1 MKLRS
6 PLPPACLAVA
16 SLALFPVALAA
27 APAPLSLFD
36 GRTLAGWEGNRTLW
50 RVEDGAIT
58 GEIAAGAT
66 LAKNEFLYR
75 QGGDVA
81 DFELTLE
88 FRISGP
94 ANANSGV
101 QFRSERLADGA
112 AKGYQADIDLGERYL
127 GNIHDE
133 KGRGILV
140 PRGTRLSVAPDARK
154 WTEKFGEPDDYKAL
168 FRPAPAW
175 NAYRILA
182 FASHVEVWLNGTRV
196 SALDD
201 HDAKLARHS
210 GLLALQLHSGAGPMK
225 VQFRNLQLTQIG
237 RTELPPP
244 PKAVVAAKAA
254 PQEKS
259 IGVTRKNGDPP
270 LKRVAGVDDLSR
282 LNSSP
287 VLWHLRDNPAKP
299 TAVANA
305 PGQKLVAGMKL
316 QPGFQAEL
324 LAAEPDL
331 HQPIAFSFDDRG
343 RIWVVEAH
351 SYPNRQPE
359 GKGKDRILIFEDKDG
374 DGTFETKKTFIENLN
389 LVSGLEVGFGGV
401 WVGAAPHLLFI
412 ADKNRDDI
420 PDGPPQVLLDGW
432 GYQDTH
438 ETLNSFTWGPDGWLY
453 GCHGVFTHSF
463 VGKPGTPDAQRTK
476 IRAGVWRY
484 HPVRHEFEVFAHGAS
499 NQWGLDFNAVGHLF
513 MTHCRSFH
521 GQGGTTYVIRNGHCW
536 NQANND
542 YAPFVSNRG
551 AEFAPDLKNFLMAS
565 ARYDSG
571 EGGAGKPG
579 TTAVYGG
586 HSHVG
591 TMIYLGDNWPDT
603 YRDHLFTHNLHGHQ
617 INHQINVRTGSAYET
632 FHAGY
637 DVSFV
642 PDSTY
647 LPVDLQYGPD
657 GAVYTIDWSDN
668 QHCHNPRDEIWDR
681 TTGRLYRVSWAAT
694 YKPAKVDLGAMTDA
708 QLAALH
714 THKSEWFVRVARR
727 VLQER
732 AAARA
737 IDAGALGTLRTQA
750 SDTKADIPTQLRA
763 LWTLHVT
770 NNLDAARL
778 NAALAHSSEIVRA
791 WAIQLGTE
799 RANAL
804 AINADAL
811 TRLATNDA
819 SSLVRMAVASAVPA
833 LPLPQ
838 RWPVG
843 AALAARAEDAADRF
857 LPKMVWFALA
867 PAVAADVPRALDLAA
882 RTPLPSL
889 SDSILWFAARTAAGR
904 EEIVARLGRAG
915 TSAAS
920 SAAMSAS
927 AAARSLRNLAFSL
940 EAEAGLPMPAA
951 WPQVTARF
959 GTSAE
964 PAVRGAWEQLSAL
977 FGDKAVLAP
986 IRARLAD
993 NSTPLAE
1000 RRRAIDLLR
1009 RAGDTESTAL
1019 LVKLL
1024 DDTQL
1029 RAAVIP
1035 LLANAADS
1043 AAVSAGLIKGFT
1055 AFAPADRTAALAALT
1070 SKPAL
1075 ALPLL
1080 RAVETGAFD
1089 KKNLTALHARQL
1101 RNLRH
1106 GEVTRALD
1114 RVWGRTGETSA
1125 DAKASIA
1132 RIRDLYRNAPLWSYD
1147 VKAGRAVYERACA
1160 SCHATDA
1167 GSSVGKLGPNLNGTW
1182 RNGLE
1187 YFLENIIDPNSVVG
1201 TEFQLNLV
1209 TKRDGTVVAGMIDK
1223 ESDTALAV
1231 RTMTETVTIPKADIK
1246 SREVTPQ
1253 SLMPAGL
1260 LEALQPREAVELLL
1274 FLTTEPK

>member
-1 MKLRS
+1 MPTPASSSARS
-6 PLPPACLAVA
+6 ACPTAR
-16 SLALFPVALAA
+16 P
-27 APAPLSLFD
+27 
-36 GRTLAGWEGNRTLW
+36 R
-50 RVEDGAIT
+50 
-58 GEIAAGAT
+58 AT
-66 LAKNEFLYR
+66 R
-75 QGGDVA
+75 P
-81 DFELTLE
+81 TS
-88 FRISGP
+88 IS
-94 ANANSGV
+94 AT
-101 QFRSERLADGA
+101 
-112 AKGYQADIDLGERYL
+112 RYL

-133 KGRGILV
+133 KGRSILA
-140 PRGTRLSVAPDARK
+140 PRGTRLSIAPDGRK

-175 NAYRILA
+175 NTYRIIA
-182 FASHVEVWLNGTRV
+182 YASHAELWLNGTRTAV
-196 SALDD
+196 LDD

-210 GLLALQLHSGAGPMK
+210 GLLALQLHAGAGPYK
-225 VQFRNLQLTQIG
+225 IQFRNLQLTQIG

-244 PKAVVAAKAA
+244 PKAAVAAKAA

-259 IGVTRKNGDPP
+259 IGVARKNGDPP
-270 LKRVAGVDDLSR
+270 LKRAAGVDDLSR

-287 VLWHLRDNPAKP
+287 VLWHLRDNPARP

-316 QPGFQAEL
+316 QHGFQAEL

-331 HQPIAFSFDDRG
+331 HQPIAFAFDDRG
-343 RIWVVEAH
+343 RIWIAEAH
-351 SYPNRQPE
+351 SYPNKQPE
-359 GKGKDRILIFEDKDG
+359 GKGKDRLLIFEDRDG
-374 DGTFETKKTFIENLN
+374 DGTFETKKVFVENLN

-412 ADKNRDDI
+412 ADKNRDDR
-420 PDGPPQVLLDGW
+420 PDGPPTVLLDGW
-432 GYQDTH
+432 GFQDTH

-463 VGKPGTPDAQRTK
+463 VGKPGTPDAQRQK

-521 GQGGTTYVIRNGHCW
+521 GQGGTSYVIRNGHYW

-542 YAPFVSNRG
+542 YAAFVSNRG
-551 AEFAPDLKNFLMAS
+551 PDFAPDMKNFLLAS

-591 TMIYLGDNWPDT
+591 AMIYLGDNWPDT

-617 INHQINVRTGSAYET
+617 INHQVNVRTGSAYET

-637 DVSFV
+637 DVLFA

-694 YKPAKVDLGAMTDA
+694 YKPAKIDLGAMTDA

-714 THKSEWFVRVARR
+714 THKSEWHVRVARR

-737 IDAGALGTLRTQA
+737 IDAGALAVLRARASESGTGVPPVSLDPIV
-750 SDTKADIPTQLRA
+750 SQLRA

-778 NAALAHSSEIVRA
+778 SAALAHSSEIVRA

-799 RANAL
+799 SVGKLPTEN
-804 AINADAL
+804 L
-811 TRLATNDA
+811 TRLAQTDP
-819 SSLVRMAVASAVPA
+819 SSLVRMAVASAIPA
-833 LPLPQ
+833 LPLAE
-838 RWPVG
+838 RWPVA
-843 AALAARAEDAADRF
+843 AALAAHGEDRDDRY
-857 LPKMVWFALA
+857 LPKMIWFALA

-904 EEIVARLGRAG
+904 EEISARIARETRPASSEAGYDSAVARLGRAG
-915 TSAAS
+915 TGSSAAS
-920 SAAMSAS
+920 PAIDAS
-927 AAARSLRNLAFSL
+927 AAARSLRILAFSL
-940 EAEAGLPMPAA
+940 VAEAGLPMPAA

-959 GTSAE
+959 GTSSE

-993 NSTPLAE
+993 TGTPLAE

-1019 LVKLL
+1019 LVQLL
-1024 DDTQL
+1024 DDAQL

-1035 LLANAADS
+1035 LLASAADS
-1043 AAVSAGLIKGFT
+1043 AAVSTGLLENFT
-1055 AFAPADRTAALAALT
+1055 AFTPAERTAALAALT

-1106 GEVTRALD
+1106 AEVTRALD
-1114 RVWGRTGETSA
+1114 RVWGRTAETSA
-1125 DAKASIA
+1125 DTKASIA
-1132 RIRDLYRNAPLWSYD
+1132 RIRDLHREAPLWSYD

-1167 GSSVGKLGPNLNGTW
+1167 GGSAGKLGPNLSGTW

-1187 YFLENIIDPNSVVG
+1187 YFLENIIDPNAVVG
-1201 TEFQLNLV
+1201 TDFQLNLV
-1209 TKRDGTVVAGMIDK
+1209 TKRDGTVVAGMIEK
-1223 ESDTALAV
+1223 ESDTALLV
-1231 RTMTETVTIPKADIK
+1231 RTMTETVTIPKADIRN
-1246 SREVTPQ
+1246 REVTPQ

-1260 LEALQPREAVELLL
+1260 LEALPPREAVELLL
-1274 FLTTEPK
+1274 FLTTEPR